1 MLKTLIIA
9 PYYPIPENS
18 GGNIRTMN
26 FARYFLKHGDVDIL
40 CQNGS
45 SPLPENSSPFRHEYF
60 MVDFDNNKKNSYY
73 RRIIDKLVH
82 KKTWMTG
89 HFTSENEIMIRKII
103 TDGEY
108 NYVICRYISQAFPL
122 LRLNNKQKD
131 NILLDVDDIVTETI
145 YDLDTA
151 DIKGFSRLNKMVDK
165 RILKSYYNNC
175 MTLGSILFC
184 SEADK
189 AKVTD
194 RAVNLRCHVVPNVCP
209 QIKLPANY
217 RVDGFHNSNHILF
230 VGFLHYEPNC
240 QGITWFINNIFPRL
254 LEQYQDVKLLI
265 VGRHPPEGLITL
277 TQQHPNIELHADPP
291 DIAPFYNTCGIV
303 IVPLFAGG
311 GTRIKILEAGLASR
325 PVISTEIG
333 AYGLGLTDGK
343 EIMIFSDTESFI
355 DKYRRLRDDKELYS
369 RMVQSLSTVISSNY
383 SFDNFCHSMDAV
395 VAAQPPKN
403 RPLNNIN

>member
-9 PYYPIPENS
+9 PFFPLPENS

-26 FARYFLKHGDVDIL
+26 FARYFLKRGSVDIL
-40 CQNGS
+40 YKNRS
-45 SPLPENSSPFRHEYF
+45 SNQCESDSPFHHEYF
-60 MVDFDNNKKNSYY
+60 MGDLQTDNRKTGYY
-73 RRIIDKLVH
+73 RRIVDKIVH
-82 KKTWMTG
+82 KKTWMTS
-89 HFTSENEIMIRKII
+89 HFTPENERMIRKII

-108 NYVICRYISQAFPL
+108 NYVICRYISQAYPL
-122 LRLNNKQKD
+122 LKLSKKQKD
-131 NILLDVDDIVTETI
+131 AILLDVDDIVTESI
-145 YDLDTA
+145 YDLDMA

-165 RILKSYYNNC
+165 RILKSYYNHC
-175 MTLGSILFC
+175 MNLGTILFC
-184 SEADK
+184 SDVDK

-194 RAVNLRCHVVPNVCP
+194 QVVNLKCHVVPNVCP

-217 RVDGFHNSNHILF
+217 CIDGFDNSNHILF

-254 LEQYQDVKLLI
+254 LEQYQDIKLHV
-265 VGRHPPEGLITL
+265 VGRHPPEELITL
-277 TQQHPNIELHADPP
+277 TQQHQNIELYADPP
-291 DIAPFYNTCGIV
+291 DIAPFYDTCGIV

-343 EIMIFSDTESFI
+343 EIMIFNDADNFI
-355 DKYRRLRDDKELYS
+355 DKYRRLRDCKELYS
-369 RMVQSLSTVISSNY
+369 SMVQRLSSVITNNY
-383 SFDNFCHSMDAV
+383 SFDNFCHAMDTV
-395 VAAQPPKN
+395 VATQSPN
-403 RPLNNIN
+403 H